1 VTFGRSRLL
10 SKAKVAQTE
19 TVVAAIVC
27 ERVRESLVCRS
38 RLTSSDLRNM
48 DLHVRVCNSHLGRTQ
63 ADVPVFCVLRRKW
76 KWSLKDM

>member
-27 ERVRESLVCRS
+27 ERVRESLACESVQQS
-38 RLTSSDLRNM
+38 LRQ
-48 DLHVRVCNSHLGRTQ
+48 DSGRRACLLRFATEVEVELERHVIP
-63 ADVPVFCVLRRKW
+63 AEKI
-76 KWSLKDM
+76 M